1 MEATIVPE
9 VQKHYPVLLKEI
21 ISIISPQYGGT
32 FIDCTFGQGGY
43 SKKILE
49 FENTKVIALDRDIE
63 SETKANLLKNLQNQ
77 INSIENCSLKDNSQN
92 IVLGDGNINSSI
104 MLIGEAPGIE
114 EDKSG
119 STFKGEIGELLNKML
134 LAIGIK
140 RQNIYCSYAINFR
153 PPEDRKPTAHEI
165 KRYSV
170 FLKEHISIINPKIII
185 LMGSSAMEAL
195 TGINTKISSERG
207 KWKEIILKNKTYPVM
222 ISFNPSYL
230 IRFPENKKY
239 SWEDLKKIK
248 KKIVELKI
256 VI

>member
-1 MEATIVPE
+1 MTKKLINQKGKLDEVLINTIEPNFIFSDKPINRFNIINNSE
-9 VQKHYPVLLKEI
+9 DALPGNKADLLK
-21 ISIISPQYGGT
+21 
-32 FIDCTFGQGGY
+32 D
-43 SKKILE
+43 
-49 FENTKVIALDRDIE
+49 
-63 SETKANLLKNLQNQ
+63 LQNQ

-153 PPEDRKPTAHEI
+153 PPEDRKPTSLEI

-185 LMGSSAMEAL
+185 LMGSSAMEAV
-195 TGINTKISSERG
+195 TGISTKISSERG
-207 KWKEIILKNKTYPVM
+207 KWKETILKNKTYPVM

-230 IRFPENKKY
+230 IRFRENKKY

-248 KKIVELKI
+248 KKINEMKI
-256 VI
+256 II

>member
-1 MEATIVPE
+1 MINQKDKLDEELINTIEPNFVFKDKP
-9 VQKHYPVLLKEI
+9 LNRF
-21 ISIISPQYGGT
+21 SIIENR
-32 FIDCTFGQGGY
+32 DENNLANKAKLLEEL
-43 SKKILE
+43 KK
-49 FENTKVIALDRDIE
+49 
-63 SETKANLLKNLQNQ
+63 Q
-77 INSIENCSLKDNSQN
+77 INSIENCNLKDNSQN
-92 IVLGDGNINSSI
+92 LVLGNGNINSPI
-104 MLIGEAPGIE
+104 MLIGEAPGAE
-114 EDKSG
+114 EDKS
-119 STFKGEIGELLNKML
+119 SITFQDDVGELLNKML
-134 LAIGIK
+134 IAIGIK

-153 PPEDRKPTAHEI
+153 PPEDRKPTAQEI

-185 LMGSSAMEAL
+185 LMGSSAMEAV

-207 KWKEIILKNKTYPVM
+207 KWKETILKNKTYPVM

-248 KKIVELKI
+248 KKIAELKI

>member
-1 MEATIVPE
+1 MTKKLINQKGKLDEVLINTIEPNFIFSDKPINRFNIINNSE
-9 VQKHYPVLLKEI
+9 DALPGNKADLLK
-21 ISIISPQYGGT
+21 
-32 FIDCTFGQGGY
+32 D
-43 SKKILE
+43 
-49 FENTKVIALDRDIE
+49 
-63 SETKANLLKNLQNQ
+63 LQNQ

-140 RQNIYCSYAINFR
+140 RKNIYCSYAINFR
-153 PPEDRKPTAHEI
+153 PPEDRKPTSLEI

-170 FLKEHISIINPKIII
+170 FLKEHISIINPEIII
-185 LMGSSAMEAL
+185 LMGSSAMEAV

-248 KKIVELKI
+248 KKIAELKI

>member
-1 MEATIVPE
+1 MTKKLINQKGKLDEVLINTMEPDFIFSDKPINRFDIINTSENALPGN
-9 VQKHYPVLLKEI
+9 KADLLK
-21 ISIISPQYGGT
+21 
-32 FIDCTFGQGGY
+32 D
-43 SKKILE
+43 
-49 FENTKVIALDRDIE
+49 
-63 SETKANLLKNLQNQ
+63 LQNQ

-153 PPEDRKPTAHEI
+153 PPEDRKPTSLEI

-185 LMGSSAMEAL
+185 LTGSSAMEAV

-248 KKIVELKI
+248 KKIDELKI